1 MPDLSNFFQPKS
13 IAVIGAS
20 EREGSMGAVVMQ
32 NLRQSEY
39 PHPLYAVNIK
49 GYASVFGCPAFRY
62 VREIRDPVD
71 LAVICLPPES
81 LMRVL
86 RQLGRV
92 GIRAAIILTGGL
104 SRRQSLG
111 TARNERILA
120 LARELNIRILGP
132 NCLGILVPDEHLNAS
147 FAHLNALPGPS
158 AYVGHSASLGSALLD
173 WAGAR
178 GIGFSHFMTVGSS
191 ADLRISD
198 IVDHLST
205 DRRVR
210 SILIHLEHIRDANRL
225 LIAMRAAA
233 RSKKVLAIRTQAR
246 RSVPPGLLDRRPVD
260 DEYFNRAGVLQVD
273 SADGL
278 FSGLEVLSRARPLHR
293 ANLAIVSNGLGTAML
308 ASQQLQALGGELA
321 HIEDHKAKLPT
332 LWYAEETGY
341 NPAILPPESTGQDY
355 LDVLKVL
362 ERDPAIGGILV
373 IHSPNQRSDSTDVA
387 RLLQPYIKRSRRMFL
402 TCFMGGV
409 SIVEARKQ
417 FDKAGLLNFDSPNDA
432 VEAFFTVARHELAQ
446 ERLRETPT
454 STSLGFTPDRQQG
467 QDLFRQIEDQKR
479 RYFTW
484 AEARALMRLY
494 GFTLVDST
502 FGVDF
507 DQVVQR
513 LTPRYFPASL
523 RLVHEAYCYPFAYN
537 EAPSE
542 RWRGVR
548 IELADEAALRE
559 ARESLAAEKAEQFP
573 NSRTLGWGVQPMR
586 RKIDHLQFSLGMT
599 RDDDYGPLILFGEG
613 GSRADMLADRQVALP
628 PLNSSLA
635 RQMIMRSHGYQVLA
649 ERSDN
654 LEQDLTQLVRALKAL
669 SQMVIDWPQLAGLEA
684 NVLLQPGEGLLVI
697 GVAACI
703 GEPQRPALNPYPS
716 ELIETV
722 TLKNDQSVI
731 LRPIRGEDEPQLKA
745 FYGRFDADALRLR
758 FFGSRL
764 HFEHRELATLCQI
777 DYRRE
782 MVFVALSKRHIVG
795 EMRLWTDVNT
805 NEMEFAIMVESAF
818 QGTGLGRQL
827 MQKTLD
833 YAAAQSIARIV
844 ADVLPENTPMLILG
858 RRFGFKAHHEQDGTV
873 RLTLPLNAT
882 RDRAEELPN
891 RSGNTN
897 NRGK

>member
-1 MPDLSNFFQPKS
+1 
-13 IAVIGAS
+13 
-20 EREGSMGAVVMQ
+20 
-32 NLRQSEY
+32 
-39 PHPLYAVNIK
+39 
-49 GYASVFGCPAFRY
+49 
-62 VREIRDPVD
+62 
-71 LAVICLPPES
+71 
-81 LMRVL
+81 
-86 RQLGRV
+86 
-92 GIRAAIILTGGL
+92 
-104 SRRQSLG
+104 
-111 TARNERILA
+111 
-120 LARELNIRILGP
+120 
-132 NCLGILVPDEHLNAS
+132 
-147 FAHLNALPGPS
+147 
-158 AYVGHSASLGSALLD
+158 
-173 WAGAR
+173 
-178 GIGFSHFMTVGSS
+178 
-191 ADLRISD
+191 
-198 IVDHLST
+198 
-205 DRRVR
+205 
-210 SILIHLEHIRDANRL
+210 
-225 LIAMRAAA
+225 
-233 RSKKVLAIRTQAR
+233 
-246 RSVPPGLLDRRPVD
+246 
-260 DEYFNRAGVLQVD
+260 
-273 SADGL
+273 
-278 FSGLEVLSRARPLHR
+278 
-293 ANLAIVSNGLGTAML
+293 ML
-308 ASQQLQALGGELA
+308 AGQQLQALGGELA
-321 HIEDHKAKLPT
+321 QVEGHKDKLPT

-341 NPAILPPESTGQDY
+341 NPAILPPEASGQDY

-373 IHSPNQRSDSTDVA
+373 IHSPNQRSDSSEVA

-409 SIVEARKQ
+409 SIVEARIL

-446 ERLRETPT
+446 ERLRETPS

-467 QDLFRQIEDQKR
+467 RDLFRQIDEQKR

-507 DQVVQR
+507 EQVVQR

-548 IELADEAALRE
+548 IELANEQELRE
-559 ARESLAAEKAEQFP
+559 ARDSLANEKDEQFP

-599 RDDDYGPLILFGEG
+599 RDDDYGPLIVFGEG

-635 RQMIMRSHGYQVLA
+635 RQMIKRSHGYQVLA
-649 ERSDN
+649 ERSDD
-654 LEQDLTQLVRALKAL
+654 LERDLTQLVRALKAMA
-669 SQMVIDWPQLAGLEA
+669 QMVIDWPQLAGLEA
-684 NVLLQPGEGLLVI
+684 NVLLQPGESLLVI

-716 ELIETV
+716 ELVEPV
-722 TLKNDQSVI
+722 TLKNEQSVI

-745 FYGRFDADALRLR
+745 FYGRFDSESLRLR

-782 MVFVALSKRHIVG
+782 MVFVAVFNRKIVG

-805 NEMEFAIMVESAF
+805 NEMEFAVMVDQAF
-818 QGTGLGRQL
+818 QGTGLGSQL
-827 MQKTLD
+827 MRKTLA
-833 YAAAQSIARIV
+833 YAAAQGVAKVV
-844 ADVLPENTPMLILG
+844 ADVLPENTPMLMLG
-858 RRFGFKAHHEQDGTV
+858 RHFGYEARRDAEGTV
-873 RLTLPLNAT
+873 RLSLAM
-882 RDRAEELPN
+882 DDVID
-891 RSGNTN
+891 TN
-897 NRGK
+897 SSTIQTTH

>member
-20 EREGSMGAVVMQ
+20 ETQGSMGAVVMQ
-32 NLRQSEY
+32 NLRQGNY

-49 GYASVFGCPAFRY
+49 GYKTVFGDPAYRY
-62 VREIRDPVD
+62 VREIPHPVD

-81 LMRVL
+81 LLRVM

-104 SRRQSLG
+104 SRRLSLG
-111 TARNERILA
+111 TTLNDRILK
-120 LARELNIRILGP
+120 LAQELNIRILGP
-132 NCLGILVPDEHLNAS
+132 NCMGVLVPDEHLNAS
-147 FAHLNALPGPS
+147 FAHLNALPGQS

-178 GIGFSHFMTVGSS
+178 GIGFSHFLTVGSS

-198 IVDHLST
+198 IVDYLST

-225 LIAMRAAA
+225 LIALRAAA

-246 RSVPPGLLDRRPVD
+246 LSVPLGLVDRRPVD
-260 DEYFNRAGVLQVD
+260 DEYFSRAGVLQVD

-293 ANLAIVSNGLGTAML
+293 TNLAIVSNGLGTAML
-308 ASQQLQALGGELA
+308 ASQRLQALGGELA
-321 HIEDHKAKLPT
+321 RISDHKKQLPS
-332 LWYAEETGY
+332 LWYADETGY
-341 NPAILPPESTGQDY
+341 NPAILPPEASGEDY
-355 LDVLKVL
+355 LEVLKVL
-362 ERDPAIGGILV
+362 ERDSAIGGVLV
-373 IHSPNQRSDSTDVA
+373 IHSPNQRSDSTQVA
-387 RLLQPYIKRSRRMFL
+387 NHLQPYIKRSRRMYL

-409 SIVEARKQ
+409 SIVEARKR
-417 FDKAGLLNFDSPNDA
+417 FDQAGLLNFDSPNDA
-432 VEAFFTVARHELAQ
+432 VDAFFIVARHELAQ
-446 ERLRETPT
+446 ERLRETPS
-454 STSLGFTPDRQQG
+454 STSLGFVPDRQPG
-467 QDLFRQIEDQKR
+467 QDLFRQIAEQGR

-494 GFTLVDST
+494 GFSLVDST

-507 DQVVQR
+507 EQVVQR

-523 RLVHEAYCYPFAYN
+523 RLVHEAYCYPFAYDT
-537 EAPSE
+537 APSE

-548 IELADEAALRE
+548 IELANEDELRD
-559 ARESLAAEKAEQFP
+559 ARQLLATEKSEQFP

-586 RKIDHLQFSLGMT
+586 RKMDHLQFSLGMT
-599 RDDDYGPLILFGEG
+599 RDDDYGPLIVFGEG

-649 ERSDN
+649 ERSED
-654 LEQDLTQLVRALKAL
+654 LEHDLVQLVRALKAMA
-669 SQMVIDWPQLAGLEA
+669 QMVIDWPQLAGLEA
-684 NVLLQPGEGLLVI
+684 NVLLQPGDSLLVI

-703 GEPQRPALNPYPS
+703 GELQRPALNPYPS
-716 ELIETV
+716 EMVETV
-722 TLKNDQSVI
+722 TLKGDQLVT
-731 LRPIRGEDEPQLKA
+731 LRPIRGEDEPQLKL
-745 FYGRFDADALRLR
+745 FYGRFDAESLRLR

-782 MVFVALSKRHIVG
+782 MVFVALSKRSIVG
-795 EMRLWTDVNT
+795 EIRLWTDVNT
-805 NEMEFAIMVESAF
+805 NEMEFAIMVSTTF
-818 QGTGLGRQL
+818 QGTGLGSRL

-833 YAAAQSIARIV
+833 YAARQGVGAVV
-844 ADVLPENTPMLILG
+844 ADVLSENTPMLMLG
-858 RRFGFKAHHEQDGTV
+858 RRFGFNAIRDEAGAV
-873 RLTLPLNAT
+873 RLTLPLLSA
-882 RDRAEELPN
+882 
-891 RSGNTN
+891 SG
-897 NRGK
+897 KQ